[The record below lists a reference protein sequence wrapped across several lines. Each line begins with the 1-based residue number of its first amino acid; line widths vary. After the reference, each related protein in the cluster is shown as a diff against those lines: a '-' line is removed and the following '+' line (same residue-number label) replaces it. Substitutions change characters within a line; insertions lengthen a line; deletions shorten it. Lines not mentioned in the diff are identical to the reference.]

1 LIHSLSI
8 EFRAL
13 SGGDLTDFSDAGS
26 GVHDSLSVVVGA
38 SERARHG
45 ESTIRR
51 SGGGDTGAFHSAMES
66 DDLVGIDD
74 LRHSCGHNLGDGS
87 LSTERGRLLEFGRL
101 ARILFCLA
109 DKAGLSS
116 LKSGLNIF
124 FAEHLVNEFDRVG
137 VGQVVVQLSSRLDDI
152 GSVGVGHVSQFVITV
167 MRHGS
172 SKGVLTLAGV
182 ILLVSESS
190 SGRFVPLI
198 AVEISHHVVETIRV
212 VVGLPE
218 LIVLRLLSGVH

>member
-1 LIHSLSI
+1 
-8 EFRAL
+8 
-13 SGGDLTDFSDAGS
+13 
-26 GVHDSLSVVVGA
+26 
-38 SERARHG
+38 
-45 ESTIRR
+45 
-51 SGGGDTGAFHSAMES
+51 MES
-66 DDLVGIDD
+66 NDLVGIDD
-74 LRHSCGHNLGDGS
+74 LRHSCCHNLGDGS
-87 LSTERGRLLEFGRL
+87 LSAERGRLLEFGRL

-116 LKSGLNIF
+116 LESGLDTF
-124 FAEHLVNEFDRVG
+124 FREDLVHELDRVG
-137 VGQVVVQLSSRLDDI
+137 VGQVVVQLASRLNDI
-152 GSVGVGHVSQFVITV
+152 GSVGVGHVSKLVITV

-190 SGRFVPLI
+190 GGRVVSLI
-198 AVEISHHVVETIRV
+198 SVEFSHHVVETIRV